1 MPSSPA
7 GSSRVLL
14 SGKALGA
21 SAMISVGATRPC
33 PYRGRGLLV
42 TAPRHGWGRRG
53 VGIIWGQARPVWS
66 SPHRRGLSPHVL
78 GGSGG
83 GGGGLPPLAEASPR
97 VPLGSG
103 VGAGNGVEGS
113 ASLLPVEGGKIVDP
127 AAQRVAYT
135 GEVVGPSPPHQ
146 DAVKLGH
153 AEAATRDSGR
163 YATLAVL
170 ANLGHM
176 AAGGVGFFRAHGADA
191 DNQAPALGALP

>member
-83 GGGGLPPLAEASPR
+83 GGGYPLWRRLRR
-97 VPLGSG
+97 VYRL
-103 VGAGNGVEGS
+103 
-113 ASLLPVEGGKIVDP
+113 
-127 AAQRVAYT
+127 AAA
-135 GEVVGPSPPHQ
+135 
-146 DAVKLGH
+146 
-153 AEAATRDSGR
+153 SGR
-163 YATLAVL
+163 GTA
-170 ANLGHM
+170 
-176 AAGGVGFFRAHGADA
+176 
-191 DNQAPALGALP
+191 